1 MTRAAVQGYINKAT
15 AYLRAGRCDAAGQ
28 EIQAGYSA
36 LQDYARALAMA
47 GASPSGTIRFHNAL
61 AKLQAKLSNQCVTD
75 SLIAPSFSGA
85 LSYSNLFPML
95 GFAFAAFGLGFGIWT
110 VYKNS

>member
-15 AYLRAGRCDAAGQ
+15 ALLRAGRCDAAGQ

-36 LQDYARALAMA
+36 LQDYAAALAAA
-47 GASPSGTIRFHNAL
+47 GMSPSSTIRFHNAL
-61 AKLQAKLSNQCVTD
+61 AKLHARRQNQCVTD
-75 SLIAPSFSGA
+75 SLIAPSLSGA

-95 GFAFAAFGLGFGIWT
+95 GFVFATFGLGYGVWT